1 MPSRGST
8 TQNVLDIFSEDKP
21 LSSASIG
28 RVDSDLIMSFITASA
43 ETSAWS
49 FISFLVVDKIL
60 LRLDLLLSK
69 IWPAFVAAFFA
80 VSYSFL

>member
-28 RVDSDLIMSFITASA
+28 RVDSDLIISFITVSA

-49 FISFLVVDKIL
+49 FISFFVVLYYNIYVTG
-60 LRLDLLLSK
+60 LLLIQK
-69 IWPAFVAAFFA
+69 TPKNVGVNVF
-80 VSYSFL
+80 